1 MPIYLR
7 PHSPKLNLSKDLNV
21 IKQETA
27 KNRKLFQLTLLDR
40 LQNYHR

>member
-1 MPIYLR
+1 MPIYLP

-27 KNRKLFQLTLLDR
+27 NRKLFQLTLLDR